1 MEEEDDEEER
11 EVEAFKRLCF
21 HSRPQKSKIKA
32 PELPQELKI
41 RSRTVSSE
49 DKGYGSDKDCCSPL
63 NSPGL
68 K

>member
-1 MEEEDDEEER
+1 MPYRMNHLPDNVFAPSANAEMEEEEDEEER

-41 RSRTVSSE
+41 R
-49 DKGYGSDKDCCSPL
+49 DPIQ
-63 NSPGL
+63 
-68 K
+68 